1 MKINS
6 LADYNQWQQE
16 LLQERQE
23 KTVLICC
30 ETGCR
35 AGGSLEVAT
44 KFEEL
49 IQAHNLPVGVK
60 RIVKKTGCQGMCE
73 KGPIVWIM
81 PEGIFYC
88 LVKEKDVPEI
98 VERTLEKGE
107 IVERLLY
114 RDKDKNCTC
123 EHHNDIDFFKKQHPL
138 VLAHMGQIDP
148 TDIRDYIR
156 VNGYK
161 AAVEILTTKD
171 PDYVMEQ
178 IEKSNLRGRGG
189 GGFPTGKKWRS
200 CKELEGPR
208 YIICNG
214 DEGDPGA
221 FMDRSVMEG
230 DPHAILEGMILGAF
244 AVGANEGYIY
254 VRHEYP
260 SAVEHLNIAIKQAEE
275 CGLLGDNIAGTNF
288 SFHLRI
294 NRGGG
299 AFVCGE
305 SSALMRSLE
314 GKVGEPRAKY
324 IHATEKGLFDRPT
337 VLNNVETWA
346 NVPIILRD
354 GAEKFRQIGTEKS
367 PGTKVFSLV
376 GKVKNTGL
384 IEVAMGTTLREIIY
398 GIGGGIINNRPFKAV
413 QTGGPSGGC
422 LPADKLDLPVD
433 FDSLTKAGSMMGS
446 GGMIVMDDRTCMV
459 DVALYFINF
468 LIQESCGK
476 CAPCRDGLPQL
487 KHLLEKIT
495 SGQGTMQDLEKIEK
509 LASVISDSALCALG
523 KTSPN
528 PILSTLRYFR
538 DEYIQH
544 IQEKKCVAG
553 VCTALTSFEITDN
566 CKGCTACS
574 HICPVN
580 AIQGESKSKHVINQD
595 VCIRC
600 GSCYNVCKFDAI
612 SIEKRNK

>member
-16 LLQERQE
+16 LLQEKQE

-35 AGGSLEVAT
+35 AGGSLEVAA

-161 AAVEILTTKD
+161 AAVEVLTTKD

-275 CGLLGDNIAGTNF
+275 
-288 SFHLRI
+288 
-294 NRGGG
+294 
-299 AFVCGE
+299 
-305 SSALMRSLE
+305 LE
-314 GKVGEPRAKY
+314 
-324 IHATEKGLFDRPT
+324 
-337 VLNNVETWA
+337 VET
-346 NVPIILRD
+346 
-354 GAEKFRQIGTEKS
+354 E
-367 PGTKVFSLV
+367 
-376 GKVKNTGL
+376 
-384 IEVAMGTTLREIIY
+384 
-398 GIGGGIINNRPFKAV
+398 NNKP
-413 QTGGPSGGC
+413 
-422 LPADKLDLPVD
+422 
-433 FDSLTKAGSMMGS
+433 
-446 GGMIVMDDRTCMV
+446 
-459 DVALYFINF
+459 
-468 LIQESCGK
+468 
-476 CAPCRDGLPQL
+476 
-487 KHLLEKIT
+487 
-495 SGQGTMQDLEKIEK
+495 
-509 LASVISDSALCALG
+509 
-523 KTSPN
+523 SPN
-528 PILSTLRYFR
+528 PMLAREQT
-538 DEYIQH
+538 EQQTKVEQP
-544 IQEKKCVAG
+544 QEKNQQTETAQYRINVKTLPQVKEMAKRLLPTVGQIKPEDYALACDLAIEY
-553 VCTALTSFEITDN
+553 ALTFEGVWAQRIGDR
-566 CKGCTACS
+566 
-574 HICPVN
+574 
-580 AIQGESKSKHVINQD
+580 D
-595 VCIRC
+595 
-600 GSCYNVCKFDAI
+600 
-612 SIEKRNK
+612 RNEQEG